1 MDQFPLVSE
10 QIDDGKR
17 LIARLVEEGIPVRAA
32 FWVKESGS
40 GKWYLYIA
48 TSLVGK
54 GGATSRAY
62 GRILPL
68 LEQMPQ
74 PFGINFFRVKA
85 VGPSSPIAE
94 AALALQER
102 HPGNRGIHYEGPQL
116 GGKYIEAAY
125 IYPPINALVAS

>member
-1 MDQFPLVSE
+1 MDQVPLVNE

-17 LIARLVEEGIPVRAA
+17 LIVRLVEEGIPVTAA
-32 FWVKESGS
+32 FWVKESES
-40 GKWYLYIA
+40 GRWYLYIA
-48 TSLVGK
+48 TSLVK
-54 GGATSRAY
+54 RGGAKLPAY

-68 LEQMPQ
+68 LGQMPQ
-74 PFGINFFRVKA
+74 PFGIDSFQVKA

-125 IYPPINALVAS
+125 IYPPVNALSVP